1 MKNNKNIITFF
12 ERVIEDDRLY
22 PSHISMYVSLFQFW
36 SLNRFQNPFRIS
48 REDVMKLSK
57 IRSIATYHKCIREL
71 YRAGFIRYSPSY
83 NSYKGSLIEIIDFD
97 SEKVSEK
104 KISQNQNFL
113 LQDKIRFLVPVF
125 SEVEL
130 YFTERDI
137 ESAEADRFFS
147 FYQSKN
153 WKLSNE
159 KPMKCWQAA
168 ARNWIS
174 ELKKSIN

>member
-1 MKNNKNIITFF
+1 MKNNRNIIVFF

-36 SLNRFQNPFRIS
+36 SLNQFQNSFRIS

-71 YRAGFIRYSPSY
+71 CRAGFIRYSPSY
-83 NSYKGSLIEIIDFD
+83 NSYKGSLIEIVDFE
-97 SEKVSEK
+97 SEKVGVK

-113 LQDKIRFLVPVF
+113 LQDEIRFLVPVF
-125 SEVEL
+125 NEVEL
-130 YFTERDI
+130 YFTERDLP
-137 ESAEADRFFS
+137 SAEADCFFS